1 MKHMLVMSV
10 LVGLVMALA
19 VPAGA
24 SSDRAMWVWDGPVDG
39 VIEFAISRGVTDVY
53 LSAPPGFSSDARYA
67 PFVADAQGQGLRVW
81 AVAGDA
87 SWAQNRSA
95 WVNWTNEVVGFG
107 QFDGIV
113 ADVEPYLL
121 ADWSNGR
128 KRSRLI
134 SSYLKNVKAATAA
147 AAATEML
154 VAVPFWWDLDEY
166 RTKGKTLVEQTM
178 AATDGVVVMAYRD
191 HAEGVDGIVDLAG
204 FEVALGSQMSKRVVV
219 GVETGVAS
227 VDKVTFYEE
236 GSAAMA
242 AELTK
247 VEAAFAGAGGY
258 GGVAIHHYAS
268 YSIMAPK
275 ALGISLRRL

>member
-1 MKHMLVMSV
+1 MKHRLVTSA
-10 LVGLVMALA
+10 LVGLVLALA

-24 SSDRAMWVWDGPVDG
+24 SSSDQALWVWDGPVDG
-39 VIEFAISRGVTDVY
+39 VIEFAANRNVTDLY
-53 LSAPPGFSSDARYA
+53 LSAPPGFTSDARYA
-67 PFVADAQGQGLRVW
+67 PFIADARTQGLRVW

-87 SWAQNRSA
+87 SWAKDRSA
-95 WVNWTNEVVGFG
+95 WVDWTDEVVGFG

-121 ADWSNGR
+121 ADWSNDR

-134 SSYLKNVKAATAA
+134 SSYLKNLKAATAA
-147 AAATEML
+147 AGSSEML
-154 VAVPFWWDLDEY
+154 VAVPFWWDVDEY
-166 RTKGKTLVEQTM
+166 RTKGKTLVEQTL
-178 AATDGVVVMAYRD
+178 ATTDGIVVMAYRD

-227 VDKVTFYEE
+227 IDKVTFQEE
-236 GSAAMA
+236 GLAVMA
-242 AELTK
+242 VELAK
-247 VEAAFAGAGGY
+247 VEAAFASAGGY

-268 YSIMAPK
+268 YLTLNP
-275 ALGISLRRL
+275 

>member
-1 MKHMLVMSV
+1 MKHRLVTSV

-39 VIEFAISRGVTDVY
+39 VIDFATSHSVTDVY
-53 LSAPPGFSSDARYA
+53 LSAPPGFSSDARYV
-67 PFVADAQGQGLRVW
+67 PFIDDAHARGLRVW

-87 SWAQNRSA
+87 SWAKNRSA
-95 WVNWTNEVVGFG
+95 WVDWTNEVVGFG
-107 QFDGIV
+107 RFDGIV

-121 ADWSNGR
+121 ADWSNSR

-134 SSYLKNVKAATAA
+134 SSYLKNLKAATAA
-147 AAATEML
+147 AGSTEML

-166 RTKGKTLVEQTM
+166 QTKGKTLVEQTL

-191 HAEGVDGIVDLAG
+191 HADGVDGIVDLAG

-219 GVETGVAS
+219 GVETGAAS
-227 VDKVTFYEE
+227 LDKVTFYEE
-236 GSAAMA
+236 GAAAMA
-242 AELTK
+242 TELVK
-247 VEAAFAGAGGY
+247 VEAAFTGASGY

-268 YSIMAPK
+268 YSTMIE
-275 ALGISLRRL
+275 

>member
-1 MKHMLVMSV
+1 MKHRLVTAA

-39 VIEFAISRGVTDVY
+39 VIEFATSRGVTDLY
-53 LSAPPGFSSDARYA
+53 LSAPPGFSSDATYA
-67 PFVADAQGQGLRVW
+67 SFIDDAQGQGLRVW

-87 SWAQNRSA
+87 SWAKNRSA

-107 QFDGIV
+107 LFDGIV

-121 ADWSNGR
+121 ADWSNSR

-134 SSYLKNVKAATAA
+134 SNYLKNLKAATAA
-147 AAATEML
+147 AGSTEMM

-166 RTKGKTLVEQTM
+166 RTNGKTLVEQTM
-178 AATDGVVVMAYRD
+178 AATDGVIVMAYRD
-191 HAEGVDGIVDLAG
+191 HAEGTDGIVDLAG

-219 GVETGVAS
+219 GVETGAVS
-227 VDKVTFYEE
+227 VDKVTFFEE

-247 VEAAFAGAGGY
+247 VESAFAGAGGY

-268 YSIMAPK
+268 YSTMAP
-275 ALGISLRRL
+275 